1 MCGGGRYDGLIAE
14 CGGQPTPGIGFA
26 IGMERVI
33 LALEKQGGVSA
44 SRNDVDIFIAPL
56 GAKAQTTAFR
66 LLCELRQ
73 ADLAADM
80 DYMNRSLKAQLKYAN
95 KYPAAFVA
103 IIGDEEVEQNK
114 VMLKNM
120 HTGEQQLVDYNDVR
134 QQVVAERKE
143 K

>member
-1 MCGGGRYDGLIAE
+1 
-14 CGGQPTPGIGFA
+14 
-26 IGMERVI
+26 
-33 LALEKQGGVSA
+33 
-44 SRNDVDIFIAPL
+44 
-56 GAKAQTTAFR
+56 
-66 LLCELRQ
+66 
-73 ADLAADM
+73 M